1 MSAPPRPRRP
11 RRPRPRT
18 AAAAPLAA
26 AAALALLPGV
36 AAADPFSYHPAGEL
50 VPGSGA
56 GRADGVVYAP
66 MMRFPLEEGPAFA
79 NSQVYSKGGSAG
91 PRGGQCDADNY
102 TYPWRDNYCES
113 RSWDM
118 PLCPSGAGHQGQDL
132 RPPTCEAG
140 KHWVVAVADGTITN
154 IGGYSV
160 YLTGEDG
167 TRYDYLHM
175 SDVQV
180 SVGQDVSRGERIG
193 KVSNVFGGTPTT
205 IHLHFNVR
213 QALSGVGMVYVP
225 PYTSLVASYQALLNK
240 PPEGALELAGCKGI
254 RGWTRDPDAEGAPV
268 SARLYFDA
276 AATDAG
282 AEGHTLPADRHRD
295 DLCAPLGACAHGF
308 EAPMPLS
315 LLGGEHAVR
324 AYGVDTLSGEEVEL
338 EGSPQALSCPL
349 ELPDGVRRPL
359 GDVEALGAWGFSR
372 FWDVAAAPDAALEA
386 LPEGDA
392 FPPSP
397 LLVRGDDGEAAV
409 WLVDGLTRRP
419 VPDAEI
425 AAAWRLDPGDAV
437 EWPAARLSAL
447 PLGPALPPRPFLAQ
461 GSGPALYVIDTAPPQ
476 GEGGGAASTGSGG
489 HGGAGG
495 AGGEGGAGGATKDVP
510 HMNGGIHGQ
519 VRCECGAAGAGS
531 AVGAAAGWQLGLL
544 AALAAL
550 GAARRRSA
558 QRSGGG
564 SAAVRGGRGSAATRG
579 PAPPAL
585 ADRDSSGAPPGPFS
599 PRGS

>member
-1 MSAPPRPRRP
+1 MSAPRRS
-11 RRPRPRT
+11 RRPRP
-18 AAAAPLAA
+18 AAAAPLVA
-26 AAALALLPGV
+26 AAALALLPTA

-50 VPGSGA
+50 VPGSGE
-56 GRADGVVYAP
+56 GRADEVVYAP
-66 MMRFPLEEGPAFA
+66 AMRFPLEEGPAFA

-91 PRGGQCDADNY
+91 PPGGQCDAANY
-102 TYPWRDNYCES
+102 AYPWRDNYCES

-118 PLCPSGAGHQGQDL
+118 PLCPSGAGHQGQDV

-140 KHWVVAVADGTITN
+140 KYWVVAAADGTITS
-154 IGGYSV
+154 IGSYSV

-180 SVGQDVSRGERIG
+180 SPGQDVSRGERIG

-213 QALSGVGMVYVP
+213 QSLSGVGLVYVP

-240 PPEGALELAGCKGI
+240 PPEGALEAAGCAGI
-254 RGWTRDPDAEGAPV
+254 TGWARDPDAEGAPG

-282 AEGHTLPADRHRD
+282 AEGHTFPADRRRD
-295 DLCAPLGACAHGF
+295 DLCEPPGPCAHGF

-324 AYGVDTLSGEEVEL
+324 AYGVDAQTGDEVEL
-338 EGSPQALSCPL
+338 EGSPKALACPL
-349 ELPDGVRRPL
+349 DLPDGVRRPL

-372 FWDVAAAPDAALEA
+372 FWDVASAPDAALEA

-397 LLVRGDDGEAAV
+397 LLVRGDDGAASV
-409 WLVDGLTRRP
+409 WLVDGAARRA
-419 VPDAEI
+419 VPDAEA
-425 AAAWRLDPGDAV
+425 AAAWRLDPDEAV
-437 EWPAARLSAL
+437 VWPAARLAAL

-461 GSGPALYVIDTAPPQ
+461 GSGPALYVIDTPPLPVQ
-476 GEGGGAASTGSGG
+476 GG
-489 HGGAGG
+489 GGAGG
-495 AGGEGGAGGATKDVP
+495 AGGAGGSGGAAGAGGAEDDAP
-510 HMNGGIHGQ
+510 HTSGGVHGQ
-519 VRCECGAAGAGS
+519 FRCECGAAGAGS
-531 AVGAAAGWQLGLL
+531 AAGAGDAAAGWPLGLF
-544 AALAAL
+544 AAAAAL
-550 GAARRRSA
+550 GAARRR
-558 QRSGGG
+558 R
-564 SAAVRGGRGSAATRG
+564 AARRV
-579 PAPPAL
+579 
-585 ADRDSSGAPPGPFS
+585 S

>member
-1 MSAPPRPRRP
+1 MSAPLHPRHLHRRRP
-11 RRPRPRT
+11 
-18 AAAAPLAA
+18 AAPAPLVA
-26 AAALALLPGV
+26 AAALALLPTA

-50 VPGSGA
+50 VPGSGE

-66 MMRFPLEEGPAFA
+66 AMRFPLEEGPAFA

-102 TYPWRDNYCES
+102 AYPWRDNFCES
-113 RSWDM
+113 RSWAM
-118 PLCPSGAGHQGQDL
+118 PLCPSGAGHQGQDV

-140 KHWVVAVADGTITN
+140 KYWVVAVADGIITS

-180 SVGQDVSRGERIG
+180 SVGQGVSRGERIG

-213 QALSGVGMVYVP
+213 QPLSGVGMVYVP
-225 PYTSLVASYQALLNK
+225 PYTSLVASYQALINE
-240 PPEGALELAGCKGI
+240 PPEGVLETAGCDGI
-254 RGWTRDPDAEGAPV
+254 RGWTRDPDAEGAPG

-282 AEGHTLPADRHRD
+282 AEGHTRPADRRRD
-295 DLCAPLGACAHGF
+295 DLCEPLGSCAHGF

-324 AYGVDTLSGEEVEL
+324 AYGVDALSGEEVEL
-338 EGSPQALSCPL
+338 EGSPRALACPL
-349 ELPDGVRRPL
+349 ELPGGVRRPL
-359 GDVEALGAWGFSR
+359 GGAGALDAWRLSR
-372 FWDVAAAPDAALEA
+372 FWDVASAPDAALEA

-397 LLVRGDDGEAAV
+397 LLVRGDDGAASV
-409 WLVDGLTRRP
+409 WLVDGAARRA
-419 VPDAEI
+419 VPDAAV
-425 AAAWRLDPGDAV
+425 AAAWRLDPDEAV
-437 EWPAARLSAL
+437 VWPAARLAAL

-461 GSGPALYVIDTAPPQ
+461 GSTPALYVIDALIDAPPL
-476 GEGGGAASTGSGG
+476 GEGGGATGGAA
-489 HGGAGG
+489 GAGG
-495 AGGEGGAGGATKDVP
+495 AADDGP
-510 HMNGGIHGQ
+510 LMNGAVHGELG
-519 VRCECGAAGAGS
+519 CACGAAGAG
-531 AVGAAAGWQLGLL
+531 GAAARWPLGLF
-544 AALAAL
+544 AAAAAL
-550 GAARRRSA
+550 GAARRR
-558 QRSGGG
+558 
-564 SAAVRGGRGSAATRG
+564 AAGRV
-579 PAPPAL
+579 
-585 ADRDSSGAPPGPFS
+585 S